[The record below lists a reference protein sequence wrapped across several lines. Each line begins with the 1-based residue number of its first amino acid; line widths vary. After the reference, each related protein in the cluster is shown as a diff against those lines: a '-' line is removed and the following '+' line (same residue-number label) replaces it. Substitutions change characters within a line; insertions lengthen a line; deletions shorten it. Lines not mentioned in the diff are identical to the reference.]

1 MSADPLTLGA
11 PLLEVRGLS
20 KSYGYR
26 QILRGVNLSL
36 KIGECVALK
45 GENGAGKST
54 LLRILAGLSQ
64 EEAGQ
69 IFWRCLELNFR
80 QNYVRSQI
88 GFLGHAPALHGALNL
103 EQHLGLAAR
112 LHGIMD
118 PEGRVR
124 SLIHSAGME
133 TLASRPV
140 REFSRG
146 MQQRGALCR
155 LWLPDPRLL
164 LLDEPDAHLDD
175 KGLTFLESLIAQRR
189 AAHQAILLVTHRQ
202 DLISRWADRTLLLRQ
217 GTIHITSAAS
227 E

>member
-1 MSADPLTLGA
+1 MPVDSLTQGT

-26 QILRGVNLSL
+26 QILRAVDLSL
-36 KIGECVALK
+36 QIGECVALI

-64 EEAGQ
+64 ADSGR
-69 IFWRCLELNFR
+69 IFWRRRELDFR
-80 QNYVRSQI
+80 GNYVRSLI
-88 GFLGHAPALHGALNL
+88 GFLGHAPALHGALSL
-103 EQHLGLAAR
+103 EQHLEFAAR
-112 LHGIMD
+112 LHGIKE
-118 PEGRVR
+118 PEERVR
-124 SLIHSAGME
+124 SLIHSAGLE
-133 TLASRPV
+133 AFAFRPV

-175 KGLTFLESLIAQRR
+175 KGLTFLESLIAHRR

-202 DLISRWADRTLLLRQ
+202 ELISKWADRSLHLRQ
-217 GTIHITSAAS
+217 GALHFSSAAS